1 MGDVDNGAFYSS
13 GPASG
18 HAVCSECINDVEIRK
33 FIESRADSRICD
45 FCGKKSRVREIA
57 APLDEVTDFMFSA
70 IDREYERAV
79 EALGWDSGEG
89 GYQGS
94 YWDSRELLTEV
105 IGLDFPNDHD
115 DRLLDILADCF
126 GDEPWCE
133 RDPYA
138 LRQDERLISSW
149 EDFCKLIKHQRR
161 YFFIHEKKE
170 SFPPREDL
178 PPAELLQFIGKT
190 VERHTLIRKLSAG
203 TLIYRARQQK
213 HGEVLSSPLD
223 FGPPPVERAVR
234 SNRMSPAGIV
244 MFYGSDDEKT
254 AIAEIDDDSKLGIGV
269 GTFRLTREATILDL
283 TKLPDR
289 VPFFKQEPEAQA
301 YTFDRYGINFLHSF
315 VTSVAAKIEPG
326 EREHVDYVPTQVI
339 TEWFR
344 TVFRQGKSRLDG
356 IYYPSTQCRGGTSIV
371 LFADKDAVLLSG
383 EQINILA
390 GSKSLDEWL
399 LRARQEKAWLEL
411 VTKRLVR
418 APKSLAKARAQ
429 NS

>member
-1 MGDVDNGAFYSS
+1 MGDVDDSAFYSS
-13 GPASG
+13 GPARG
-18 HAVCSECINDVEIRK
+18 HAVCRECISDDEIQK
-33 FIESRADSRICD
+33 LIESRADSRICD

-57 APLDEVTDFMFSA
+57 APLDEVADFMFSA

-79 EALGWDSGEG
+79 EALGWDSAEG

-105 IGLDFPNDHD
+105 IGLDFPNDDD
-115 DRLLDILADCF
+115 DRLLDILAECF

-149 EDFCKLIKHQRR
+149 DDFCNLIKHQRR

-170 SFPPREDL
+170 SFHQREDL

-190 VERHTLIRKLSAG
+190 VERHTLIRRLSAG

-213 HGEVLSSPLD
+213 QGEILDNPHD
-223 FGPPPVERAVR
+223 FGPPPVERALR

-254 AIAEIDDDSKLGIGV
+254 AIAEIDDDPKLGIAV
-269 GTFRLTREATILDL
+269 GIFRLTREATILDL

-289 VPFFKQEPEAQA
+289 VPFFKQEPENQE

-315 VTSVAAKIEPG
+315 VATVAAKIEAE

-356 IYYPSTQCRGGTSIV
+356 IYYPSTQRRGGTSIV
-371 LFADKDAVLLSG
+371 LFADKDAVVLSR
-383 EQINILA
+383 EQIKSLA
-390 GSKSLDEWL
+390 GSKPLDEWW
-399 LRARQEKAWLEL
+399 LRTRQEKAWLEL
-411 VTKRLVR
+411 LRKRLVR
-418 APKSLAKARAQ
+418 AAKSLTKAQAT